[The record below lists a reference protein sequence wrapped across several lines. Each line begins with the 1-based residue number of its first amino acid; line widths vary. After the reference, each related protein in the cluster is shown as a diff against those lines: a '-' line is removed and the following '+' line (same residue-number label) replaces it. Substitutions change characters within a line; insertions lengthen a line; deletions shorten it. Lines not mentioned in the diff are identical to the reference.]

1 MRPLSVSGTNAA
13 YRWPMTMVLS
23 ALLLAGCRSEPVDA
37 PIAFLGQ
44 RDGLW
49 QVWMIERQGAEP
61 KPVSSEQEDVIR
73 LSWFPDGREMLLNLQ
88 DGRLVRLNVE
98 TGAARKIDFPVQ
110 GVADAVIAPD
120 GRRIAYSVSMVDSG
134 DRNDIWT
141 FDLATRKS
149 QKLTNMPGLQH
160 NPVWSVD
167 GKSIYFLSASNPQ
180 SHDLWRV
187 DAATGSSEQ
196 LTVNALYHFDPA
208 VREDGRIAYSG
219 NSGGDYDLWTLKP
232 GGSPERLTEDAAL
245 DAHPSWSPDG
255 KALVLES
262 TREGGV
268 SQLWRIDPKSRQL
281 TRLTNVK
288 GGARMPVW
296 APSRTT
302 P

>member
-1 MRPLSVSGTNAA
+1 MRPLAISGANGACRLSTTIVVVS
-13 YRWPMTMVLS
+13 
-23 ALLLAGCRSEPVDA
+23 LLLAGCRAEPVDA

-44 RDGLW
+44 RGGLW
-49 QVWMIERQGAEP
+49 QVWMIETRGAEP

-73 LSWFPDGREMLLNLQ
+73 LSWFPDGRDMLLNLQ
-88 DGRLVRLNVE
+88 DGSLVRLNTA
-98 TGAARKIDFPVQ
+98 TGAAHKIEFPVQ

-141 FDLATRKS
+141 FDLTTRKS

-160 NPVWSVD
+160 NPVWSAD

-187 DAATGSSEQ
+187 DATTGSSEQ

-232 GGSPERLTEDAAL
+232 GNTPERLTEDAAL

-262 TREGGV
+262 TREGGI

-281 TRLTNVK
+281 TRLTDFK
-288 GGARMPVW
+288 GGARMPAW
-296 APSRTT
+296 APARGT

>member
-1 MRPLSVSGTNAA
+1 MRLSGMEAIPRLSVAILAVS
-13 YRWPMTMVLS
+13 
-23 ALLLAGCRSEPVDA
+23 LLLAGCRAEPVDA

-49 QVWMIERQGAEP
+49 QVWVIERQGGEP
-61 KPVSSEQEDVIR
+61 KLVSREQEDVIR

-88 DGRLVRLNVE
+88 DGRLVRLDVE
-98 TGAARKIDFPVQ
+98 TGTARNIDFPVQ
-110 GVADAVIAPD
+110 AVADAVIAPD

-141 FDLATRKS
+141 FDLTTRKS

-160 NPVWSVD
+160 NPVWSTD
-167 GKSIYFLSASNPQ
+167 GKSIYFLSASSSQ

-208 VREDGRIAYSG
+208 VRDDGRIAYSG
-219 NSGGDYDLWTLKP
+219 NSGGDYDLWTLEP
-232 GGSPERLTEDAAL
+232 GDTPERLTEDAAL

-262 TREGGV
+262 TREGGS
-268 SQLWRIDPKSRQL
+268 SQLWRIDPETRQL
-281 TRLTNVK
+281 TRLTNLK

-296 APSRTT
+296 APARATR
-302 P
+302 

>member
-1 MRPLSVSGTNAA
+1 MRMPNGPLRAC
-13 YRWPMTMVLS
+13 LS
-23 ALLLAGCRSEPVDA
+23 TVMLLASLSMAGCRTEPIDA
-37 PIAFLGQ
+37 PIAFLAQ

-49 QVWMIERQGAEP
+49 QVWTIERSGARPEP
-61 KPVSSEQEDVIR
+61 ISSEQEDVIR
-73 LSWFPDGREMLLNLQ
+73 LSWFPDGRQLLLNLQ
-88 DGRLVRLNVE
+88 DGRLVRLDVG
-98 TGAARKIDFPVQ
+98 TGATTKIDFPVQ
-110 GVADAVIAPD
+110 GVADAVISPD

-141 FDLATRKS
+141 FDLTTRKS

-167 GKSIYFLSASNPQ
+167 GKSIYFLSASNSQ

-187 DAATGSSEQ
+187 DATTGSSEQ

-208 VREDGRIAYSG
+208 VHEDGRIAYSG

-232 GGSPERLTEDAAL
+232 GNTPERLTEDAAL

-262 TREGGV
+262 TREGGI

-281 TRLTNVK
+281 TRLTDIK
-288 GGARMPVW
+288 GGARMPAW
-296 APSRTT
+296 APVGVI

>member
-1 MRPLSVSGTNAA
+1 MRHADVSGLRIPRCLLAA
-13 YRWPMTMVLS
+13 ALS
-23 ALLLAGCRSEPVDA
+23 TTLLLAGCRSEPVDA
-37 PIAFLGQ
+37 PIAFVSQ

-49 QVWMIERQGAEP
+49 QAWWIERAGAQP
-61 KPVSSEQEDVIR
+61 KPISSVKEDVIR
-73 LSWFPDGREMLLNLQ
+73 LSWFPNGRELLLNLQ
-88 DGRLVRLNVE
+88 DGSLVRIDAI
-98 TGAARKIDFPVQ
+98 TGEAKAVDFPVA

-141 FDLATRKS
+141 FDLTTGKS

-160 NPVWSVD
+160 NPVWSAD
-167 GKSIYFLSASNPQ
+167 GTSIYFLSASNPQ

-187 DAATGSSEQ
+187 DATTGSAEQ

-208 VREDGRIAYSG
+208 IREDGRIAYSG

-232 GGSPERLTEDAAL
+232 GDTPQRLTEDAAL
-245 DAHPSWSPDG
+245 DAHPSWSPAG
-255 KALVLES
+255 KTLVFES
-262 TREGGV
+262 TRDGGTH
-268 SQLWRIDPKSRQL
+268 QLWRIDPKSRQI
-281 TRLTNVK
+281 TRLTSIE

-296 APSRTT
+296 APVGGK